1 MGSAQV
7 IRAVLLDRDGVLNV
21 DHVYVA
27 TEDRFDWVE
36 GAREAVK
43 LLNDRGILAIVITNQ
58 SGIARGIF
66 SMAQFDD
73 FMALMQSQLREIDAH
88 LDDVYVCPHHPTEG
102 KDEYRRDCDC
112 RKPKPGLIVKALAA
126 HGLQPSEAIMIG
138 DKPRDAMAAEAAG
151 VKGLTFTGGNLLEFV
166 KQALAATESPAPGV
180 E

>member
-1 MGSAQV
+1 MGRAQV
-7 IRAVLLDRDGVLNV
+7 IRAVLLDRDGVLNI

-43 LLNDRGILAIVITNQ
+43 MLNDRGILAIVITNQ

-66 SMAQFDD
+66 SMADFDT
-73 FMALMQSQLREIDAH
+73 FMALMQEQLREIGAH

-102 KDEYRRDCDC
+102 RGEYLLDCDC

-126 HGLQPSEAIMIG
+126 HGLLPGEAIMIG
-138 DKPRDAMAAEAAG
+138 DKPRDAMAAEGAG
-151 VKGLTFTGGNLLEFV
+151 VKGLTFTSGNLLEFIQ
-166 KQALAATESPAPGV
+166 QALAATEAPALGV